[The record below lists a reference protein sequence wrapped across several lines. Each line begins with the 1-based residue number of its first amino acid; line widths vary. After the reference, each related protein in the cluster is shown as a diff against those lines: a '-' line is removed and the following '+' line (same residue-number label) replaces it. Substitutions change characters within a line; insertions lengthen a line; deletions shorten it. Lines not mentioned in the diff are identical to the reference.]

1 MGSPSSDGNNALDE
15 DRNFCDA
22 QARAKIRMA
31 PSAASFASM
40 RRLYCQ
46 GVSQDESVM
55 ESVPGRTTVAGPRG
69 RRKAGGDGR
78 GGCGMIPFKPRDCGA
93 GERERVNVR
102 RLSVPVRP
110 FALEPS
116 ELDAGAGGGGL
127 GARGGFRFDS
137 PPLLRVSTF
146 MEPRLPITV
155 CASSS
160 VSSSSVLTPDAEL
173 EQNVRQRRVSP
184 PLLPAFL
191 ATVRSHVVAHDNKIR
206 GNVMRE
212 NRGGDSPGGT
222 RLIARAPVKRR

>member
-22 QARAKIRMA
+22 QARAKIKMA

-46 GVSQDESVM
+46 GVSHDESVM
-55 ESVPGRTTVAGPRG
+55 ESIPGRMTVAGPAARG
-69 RRKAGGDGR
+69 RRKAGGEGR
-78 GGCGMIPFKPRDCGA
+78 GGWGMIPFKPRDCGA

-102 RLSVPVRP
+102 RLSVPPRP

-116 ELDAGAGGGGL
+116 ELDAGAGGGGGL

-173 EQNVRQRRVSP
+173 EQNVRQRRVP
-184 PLLPAFL
+184 PTPLCLLFL
-191 ATVRSHVVAHDNKIR
+191 RQSVAMWLHTTTN
-206 GNVMRE
+206 
-212 NRGGDSPGGT
+212 T
-222 RLIARAPVKRR
+222 R

>member
-1 MGSPSSDGNNALDE
+1 MIGMGRHSTKEASVPMGSPSSDGNNALDE

-55 ESVPGRTTVAGPRG
+55 ESVPGRTTVVGPAARG
-69 RRKAGGDGR
+69 RKKAGGEGR
-78 GGCGMIPFKPRDCGA
+78 GGGGMIPFKQRDCGA

-102 RLSVPVRP
+102 RLSVPARP

-116 ELDAGAGGGGL
+116 ELDAAAGGGGL
-127 GARGGFRFDS
+127 GVRGDFRFDS

-173 EQNVRQRRVSP
+173 EQNVRQRRVPRP
-184 PLLPAFL
+184 PCACF
-191 ATVRSHVVAHDNKIR
+191 SC
-206 GNVMRE
+206 
-212 NRGGDSPGGT
+212 DSP
-222 RLIARAPVKRR
+222 